1 MNVLSG
7 VSSFFG
13 LDLGASA
20 IRVVQLKGAGP
31 RKTLETYGQ
40 TPIEGTVT
48 FSDAKPDRAKVAQIV
63 KELMG
68 KANISTKNVV
78 ANLPSTR
85 VFTTVI
91 DMDRLPPEELAKTI
105 NYQAD
110 SLIPTP
116 LAQSKID
123 WAIIGNSPKDPRK
136 IEVLLSSV
144 PNDYIE
150 SRLDMLESI
159 GLNVVAFEP
168 DSMALMRSVTV
179 AGNPNNPPQL
189 ILDIGSNSSDLV
201 VAMSGGP
208 HLTRSI
214 AIGWRTF
221 VTAAMQ
227 ALNIDAT
234 QAQQYVLKFGVSRDK
249 LEGQIY
255 NAIAPTVNNL
265 MTEIEK
271 SIKFFQDRYP
281 TAKLERIIVTGR
293 ASSLPELP
301 LYIANQFGM
310 NVEIGNAW
318 LNVELPANRQ
328 DELLATSNS
337 FAVAAGLAERTAS

>member
-7 VSSFFG
+7 ASSFFG

-20 IRVVQLKGAGP
+20 MRVVQLKGIGP
-31 RKTLETYGQ
+31 RKSVETYGQ
-40 TPIEGTVT
+40 IPIDGAVT
-48 FSDAKPDRAKVAQIV
+48 FSDSKVDRAKVAQTV
-63 KELMG
+63 KELVSSA
-68 KANISTKNVV
+68 KISTNNVV
-78 ANLPSTR
+78 ANLPSIR

-91 DMDRLPPEELAKTI
+91 DMDRLPPEELAKII

-110 SLIPTP
+110 SLVPTP

-123 WAIIGNSPKDPRK
+123 WAIIGDSPKDPRK

-150 SRLDMLESI
+150 TRLDMLESI

-179 AGNPNNPPQL
+179 ANGLGNPPQL

-201 VAMSGGP
+201 IAMSGAP

-214 AIGWRTF
+214 PIGWRTF
-221 VTAAMQ
+221 VNSAAQ
-227 ALNIDAT
+227 VLNVDVS

-255 NAIAPTVNNL
+255 NAIIPTVNNL
-265 MTEIEK
+265 MAEIEK
-271 SIKFFQDRYP
+271 SIKFFQGRYP
-281 TAKLERIIVTGR
+281 SAKLERMIVTGR
-293 ASSLPELP
+293 ASNLPELP
-301 LYIANQFGM
+301 LYIANQFGI

-318 LNVELPANRQ
+318 LNVDLPPDRQ

-337 FAVAAGLAERTAS
+337 FAVAAGLAERMG

>member
-20 IRVVQLKGAGP
+20 IRVVQLKGPGP

-40 TPIEGTVT
+40 IQIDGTVT
-48 FSDAKPDRAKVAQIV
+48 FSDAKTDRAKVAQAV
-63 KELMG
+63 KELIT
-68 KANISTKNVV
+68 KAKVSTNNVV

-91 DMDRLPPEELAKTI
+91 DMDRLAPEELSKTI

-123 WAIIGNSPKDPRK
+123 WAIIGDSPKDPRK

-150 SRLDMLESI
+150 ARLDMLESI

-168 DSMALMRSVTV
+168 DSMALMRAVTV
-179 AGNPNNPPQL
+179 AGGIGSPPKL

-201 VAMSGGP
+201 VVMSGAP

-214 AIGWRTF
+214 PIGWRTL
-221 VTAAMQ
+221 VGSAMQ
-227 ALNIDAT
+227 ALNVDAM

-249 LEGQIY
+249 LEGQIF
-255 NAIAPTVNNL
+255 NAIIPTVNNL
-265 MTEIEK
+265 MAEIER
-271 SIKFFQDRYP
+271 SIMFFGSRYP
-281 TAKLERIIVTGR
+281 AAKLERIIVTGR
-293 ASSLPELP
+293 ASSLPEFP
-301 LYIANQFGM
+301 LYIANQFSI

-318 LNVELPANRQ
+318 LNVDLPPNRQ
-328 DELLATSNS
+328 DELMSTSNS
-337 FAVAAGLAERTAS
+337 FAVAAGLAERTQ